1 MKYKS
6 PAISL
11 TYIKHGESSIIS
23 KVFTKE
29 KGLQT
34 FIIKGVR
41 SKKSKKKISY
51 FEPLKL
57 LNIDAIFNEKKSLQY
72 LGDVNI
78 AANADNKK
86 NKLYTH
92 FIAFFVAEVTS
103 KVLQENEQNTM
114 LFDFVWNTGNSLYNS
129 EEKDLNFPVKYL
141 LNLSHFLGF
150 YPSMLDI
157 QKPFF
162 ELEEGRFSDKINPQK
177 TYLDKDQSI
186 YLKALLENDKL
197 VMTKEKKSS
206 LLKAL
211 ILYYKLHHYN
221 LDSIT
226 SHLVIEALKQ

>member
-23 KVFTKE
+23 KIFTKE

-129 EEKDLNFPVKYL
+129 KEKDLNFPVKYL

-186 YLKALLENDKL
+186 YLKALLKNDKL
-197 VMTKEKKSS
+197 VMPKEKKSR
-206 LLKAL
+206 LLKSL

-221 LDSIT
+221 LDNIT
-226 SHLVIEALKQ
+226 SHLVIEELKQ